1 MELANQLL
9 IISILQFPPQQTPF
23 ILFYK
28 VIIFLQINYLS
39 KDTLFRIDAYVPQYK
54 SQPF

>member
-9 IISILQFPPQQTPF
+9 IISILRFPPQQTPF

-28 VIIFLQINYLS
+28 VIVFLQINYLS